1 MLNMRFFSLLQEE
14 IERSQCMVIAVKAI
28 TAMLLQSTLT
38 PVPGN
43 PSNSA
48 FEVRPRDKP
57 LGFLHTR

>member
-1 MLNMRFFSLLQEE
+1 
-14 IERSQCMVIAVKAI
+14 MVIAVKAI

-43 PSNSA
+43 PSNSV

>member
-1 MLNMRFFSLLQEE
+1 
-14 IERSQCMVIAVKAI
+14 MVLAVKAI